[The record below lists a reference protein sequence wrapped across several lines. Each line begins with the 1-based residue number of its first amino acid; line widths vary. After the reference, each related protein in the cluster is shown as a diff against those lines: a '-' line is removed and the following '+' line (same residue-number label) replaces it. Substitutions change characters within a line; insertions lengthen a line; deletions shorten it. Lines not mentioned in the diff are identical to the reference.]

1 VTAILGVNCFSH
13 DTAAALVIDG
23 EPVAVGEQERFD
35 RVVHTTAFPDD
46 AIAFCLEQAGCPISE
61 VDLVAFAHQPWRDFV
76 LGASDALRRL
86 APKRL
91 AAQTYVDARLV
102 ARERRFRR
110 RWGWRKPILHVGHHL
125 AHGASAFFASPFDDA
140 AVLTVDRGGDFLS
153 TMLARGRGSSLHV
166 LAQVRNP
173 HSLGEVYSA
182 VTGFLG
188 FRAGIDEGKVMGL
201 APYGSAREE
210 AAVREL
216 VRLLPGGLFEVDL
229 SWFGYHREAGPV
241 SRRFRDRF
249 GEPRAPEGPITP
261 RDQDLA
267 FAVQRLVEEA
277 GLHLARGL
285 RARTGAD
292 RLALAGGVALNSVMN
307 GRLLE
312 ESGFTDLFIQPA
324 ASDAGNALGAA
335 LWAWHHVVGGERR
348 YVMEHPFLGKS
359 WSDAECRRA
368 LEARGVPFRLAAER
382 AEAAAELIAA
392 GKVVGWFQ
400 GRAEVGP
407 RALGARSILADP
419 RPPEMRDHVNSRVK
433 RREWFRPFAPAVLAE
448 RGPRYFR
455 RYVPSPFMLL
465 VLPVAPEA
473 RSCIP
478 AVTHVDGTARLQSVT
493 EGFHRDFYRLIAAF
507 ERRSGV
513 GVVLNTSFNLRGE
526 PMVHRPEEAVATYL
540 ASDMDAL
547 VMGPYVAVKDG
558 AFPAGT

>member
-1 VTAILGVNCFSH
+1 MTAILGINCFSH
-13 DTAAALVIDG
+13 DTAAALLVDG
-23 EPVAVGEQERFD
+23 EPVAIGEQERFN
-35 RVVHTTAFPDD
+35 REVHTTAFPDD
-46 AIAFCLEQAGCPISE
+46 AIAFCLEQAGMRIAE
-61 VDLVAFAHQPWRDFV
+61 VDLVAFAHRPWRDFV

-102 ARERRFRR
+102 ARERGFRR

-125 AHGASAFFASPFDDA
+125 AHGASAFFASPFEDA

-153 TMLARGRGSSLHV
+153 TMLARGRAGSLSV

-188 FRAGIDEGKVMGL
+188 FRPGIDEGKVMGL
-201 APYGSAREE
+201 APYGSEREE
-210 AAVREL
+210 ATVREF
-216 VRLLPGGLFEVDL
+216 VRLRPGGLFEVDL
-229 SWFGYHREAGPV
+229 SWFGYQREGQPV

-249 GEPRAPEGPITP
+249 GEPRVPEGPLSP
-261 RDQDLA
+261 RDKDLA
-267 FAVQRLVEEA
+267 YAVQRLVEEA

-312 ESGFTDLFIQPA
+312 ESGFTDLFVQPA

-335 LWAWHHVVGGERR
+335 LWAWHEVFGGKRC

-368 LEARGVPFRLAAER
+368 LEARRVPFRVAADR
-382 AEAAAELIAA
+382 SEAAAELVAA

-400 GRAEVGP
+400 GRSEVGP

-419 RPPEMRDHVNSRVK
+419 RPAEMRDRVNERVK

-448 RGPRYFR
+448 RGAQYFR
-455 RYVPSPFMLL
+455 GYVPSPFMLL
-465 VLPVAPEA
+465 VLPVLPEA
-473 RSCIP
+473 RSRIP

-493 EGFHRDFYRLIAAF
+493 EDFHRDFYRLISAF

-513 GVVLNTSFNLRGE
+513 PVVLNTSFNLRGE

-540 ASDMDAL
+540 RSEMDAL